1 MKCSNTRNLKV
12 SSSQSYAQMKEISAF
27 PLTYIWSHSLIFVI
41 TSQLF
46 FPMTNQEIVSQT
58 FWSMQSFSRSAAY
71 PDPATNK
78 RWGAETLHRAT
89 LCCSQRAAD
98 RGATPSTEC
107 TRDCGAGPFLAL
119 QITFMNWSL
128 ISMQQAWEND
138 KLLLTLS
145 WQLKKW
151 LLWKNKVHNRRKAK
165 ASFLSSVW
173 HLLFNIQNCII
184 VTHTSAGIVKGWS
197 VIVIIISSYFQ
208 GLHGSSPKSRS
219 GLQAVIQDFS
229 PEAKFIV
236 QILTGLCLSR
246 ERKKSC
252 HYLILLCHKTSENIL
267 YISFIPS

>member
-1 MKCSNTRNLKV
+1 MNSSN
-12 SSSQSYAQMKEISAF
+12 SA
-27 PLTYIWSHSLIFVI
+27 PYKTLRC
-41 TSQLF
+41 
-46 FPMTNQEIVSQT
+46 NC
-58 FWSMQSFSRSAAY
+58 R
-71 PDPATNK
+71 ATD
-78 RWGAETLHRAT
+78 WGAV
-89 LCCSQRAAD
+89 
-98 RGATPSTEC
+98 PSTEC

-184 VTHTSAGIVKGWS
+184 VTHTSTGIVKGLS

-208 GLHGSSPKSRS
+208 GLRGSSLKFRS
-219 GLQAVIQDFS
+219 GLQPVIQDFS

-236 QILTGLCLSR
+236 QISSGLWLSR
-246 ERKKSC
+246 EEKEKLPLINSPFWQNLRKYTVHLFK
-252 HYLILLCHKTSENIL
+252 
-267 YISFIPS
+267 PS